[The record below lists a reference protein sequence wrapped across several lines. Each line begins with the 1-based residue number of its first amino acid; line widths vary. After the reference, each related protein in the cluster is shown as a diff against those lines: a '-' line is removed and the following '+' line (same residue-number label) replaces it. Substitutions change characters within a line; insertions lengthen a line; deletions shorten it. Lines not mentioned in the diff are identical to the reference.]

1 MDWEYIILQLVILKG
16 NLMKKAISGV
26 SVVKVLAGAAGLVL
40 AGFVILTV
48 LPDVR
53 RYIKISTM

>member
-1 MDWEYIILQLVILKG
+1 VILKG